1 LPYKEISHAHAIPRG
16 RYTDVSSLS
25 VGIVQIPGR
34 SYISLT
40 LVMFLMFVYRICL
53 MP

>member
-1 LPYKEISHAHAIPRG
+1 MPTLYTWTLK
-16 RYTDVSSLS
+16 TDVAPDI